1 MKTRARAGAE
11 RITAEQAL
19 AWARAHG
26 AVPHLVDGSEVHSE
40 AEALGAIGAALGAPG
55 RFPRTLGGLFECLA
69 DLSWLPEGEH
79 VLIWAHHQLLAERD
93 WSGYHQVR
101 SVLRDGAA
109 SGGTRRLTV
118 LFTPS

>member
-1 MKTRARAGAE
+1 VKARAGGE

-26 AVPHLVDGSEVHSE
+26 AVPHVVDGTEVHSE
-40 AEALGAIGAALGAPG
+40 AEALDAIGAALGAPQ
-55 RFPRTLGGLFECLA
+55 RFPSTLGGLFECLG

-101 SVLRDGAA
+101 AVLRDGAG
-109 SGGTRRLTV
+109 SGGARRLTV